1 LGDGYTEI
9 DELIRSGAVR
19 EAGLY
24 VDTKGGGGSAD
35 LPTSVYYRPNQELEH
50 IDRLP
55 DSGLARANSIARRTN
70 AMTPPGDDIFN
81 SADDMYHGGLDAGSD
96 GIYGTADDFY
106 ASTTNQAVAKSGFHV
121 DGDADNNM
129 DLLDAKHDLSDFSV
143 ADFVDYIQSLANFR
157 AINGGTMSRLSYST
171 QMLEENQIN
180 LESAVSRIMDADMA
194 LEASKLARQNVLVQ
208 TGATMLAQA
217 NQLSNV
223 VLSLLQ

>member
-1 LGDGYTEI
+1 
-9 DELIRSGAVR
+9 
-19 EAGLY
+19 
-24 VDTKGGGGSAD
+24 
-35 LPTSVYYRPNQELEH
+35 
-50 IDRLP
+50 
-55 DSGLARANSIARRTN
+55 
-70 AMTPPGDDIFN
+70 
-81 SADDMYHGGLDAGSD
+81 
-96 GIYGTADDFY
+96 
-106 ASTTNQAVAKSGFHV
+106 
-121 DGDADNNM
+121 
-129 DLLDAKHDLSDFSV
+129 
-143 ADFVDYIQSLANFR
+143 LANFR